1 MNYVFALQFEYHRY
15 QQDALIK
22 IYADNF
28 LVDAIRLSKDIKLK
42 TIADEAL
49 PPKPKYI
56 KYPAGFFDVSTKKY
70 HTPKNYSAIHIV
82 PEKIF
87 LFDID
92 ERYLLRSI
100 RIEVEND
107 YNNYSNG
114 FMTNFAYIRWH
125 RMALMP
131 DFILEPKNWS
141 LFENFRDLPGKA
153 TGAAMGDQ
161 LWPKIPHDDEIKV
174 ISEKKEYKQGLY
186 LMKRGG
192 NFQVEVPLTKKHGII
207 HPGNR
212 PMGKLYFAHLF
223 PRQVLYYK

>member
-22 IYADNF
+22 IYVDNF
-28 LVDAIRLSKDIKLK
+28 LFDTIRLSKDIKLK

-49 PPKPKYI
+49 PPKPEYI
-56 KYPAGFFDVSTKKY
+56 KYPG
-70 HTPKNYSAIHIV
+70 PKNYSAIHIV

-92 ERYLLRSI
+92 ERYLRRSI

-107 YNNYSNG
+107 YNNHSNG
-114 FMTNFAYIRWH
+114 YMTNFAYIRLH
-125 RMALMP
+125 AMALMP
-131 DFILEPKNWS
+131 DFILEQKNWS

-153 TGAAMGDQ
+153 MRAQ
-161 LWPKIPHDDEIKV
+161 NWPKTPYNDEIKV
-174 ISEKKEYKQGLY
+174 TSEKKEYKKGLY
-186 LMKRGG
+186 FMKKGG
-192 NFQVEVPLTKKHGII
+192 NFQIEVPLHKKHGII